1 MSSSKSKSFI
11 SNFSLHLTFYYTSL
25 FTSIT
30 IGVCVT
36 SYYFL
41 EMSLKRNDM
50 NTLSERIANYTRWY
64 SEGGPMK
71 LSSEFNSR
79 QNPSGDIFF
88 IRLISAKRNAL
99 LLQIPEGV
107 KSTDVE
113 MLKRISPF
121 HTSNWQQLTEKSEDR
136 TWSIAVIHL
145 PGGVIMQAG
154 KNSIMGKSFLDM
166 LYSTFFKIVV
176 PILIFGIIFGAIMT
190 HRWTR
195 PIRSLINTVKNIID
209 TGKLDSRVPFSQ
221 QNNELDDLITLFN
234 KMLDKNQSLI
244 HGMNDSLNNVAHDL
258 RTPMTRLKNS
268 AEFAIQD
275 ENPEVCRE
283 ALADCL
289 EESDQILTMLNTL
302 MNVAEAETGAMLLD
316 LNETSVNKVVT
327 KVVDLYEF
335 LAEEKSIELTSDLQA
350 ESMISADPNRLH
362 QVIANLIDNSIKYS
376 TSGKHIA
383 VRTYETPTDIYISV
397 EDHGIG
403 ISESEQNKIFDR
415 LYRGDRSRTQR
426 GLGLGLS
433 FVKAITTAHSGKIE
447 VTSDINKGATFT
459 ISLPKS

>member
-1 MSSSKSKSFI
+1 MSLSTNKSFI
-11 SNFSLHLTFYYTSL
+11 SNFSVHLTFYYTTL
-25 FTSIT
+25 FASIT
-30 IGVCVT
+30 IGVCIT

-41 EMSLKRNDM
+41 EMSLKHNDM
-50 NTLSERIANYTRWY
+50 DALSERISNYTRWY
-64 SEGGPMK
+64 SEGGPIR
-71 LSSEFNSR
+71 LSSEFNTR
-79 QNPSGDIFF
+79 QNHSGDIFF
-88 IRLISAKRNAL
+88 IRLFSAKKNAL

-107 KSTDVE
+107 TSKDVD
-113 MLKRISPF
+113 MIKHISPF
-121 HTSNWQQLTEKSEDR
+121 YTGNWIQLTPNSNDR

-145 PGGVIMQAG
+145 PGGVIIQAG
-154 KNSIMGKSFLDM
+154 KNSIIGKSFLDL
-166 LYSTFFKIVV
+166 LYSTFFKVVV
-176 PILIFGIIFGAIMT
+176 PILVFGIVFGAIMT

-195 PIRSLINTVKNIID
+195 PIRSLIDTVKTIID
-209 TGKLDSRVPFSQ
+209 TGELDARVPFRK
-221 QNNELDDLITLFN
+221 QNNELDDLINLFN

-268 AEFAIQD
+268 AEFAMQD
-275 ENPEVCRE
+275 ENIDVCRE

-316 LNETSVNKVVT
+316 LNDTSINQIVNKVI
-327 KVVDLYEF
+327 DLYEF
-335 LAEEKSIELTSDLQA
+335 LAEEKSIEMTADLQA
-350 ESMISADPNRLH
+350 TSTISADPNRLH

-376 TSGKHIA
+376 TSGKPITI
-383 VRTYETPTDIYISV
+383 RTYETPSDIYISV

-403 ISESEQNKIFDR
+403 ISESEQKKIFNR
-415 LYRGDRSRTQR
+415 LFRGDRSRTQR

-433 FVKAITTAHSGKIE
+433 FVKAITTAHSGTIE
-447 VTSDINKGATFT
+447 VKSDINKGATFT